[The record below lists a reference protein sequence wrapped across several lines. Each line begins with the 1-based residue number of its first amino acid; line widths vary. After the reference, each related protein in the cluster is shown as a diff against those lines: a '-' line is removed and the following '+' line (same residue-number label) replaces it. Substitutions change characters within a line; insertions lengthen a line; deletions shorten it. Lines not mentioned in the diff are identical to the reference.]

1 MYGYYT
7 ELPQS
12 RIVLA
17 PKRLNSL
24 KNVDLKANYLLHYFP
39 YFYGIIIYYVK
50 IIKKILWVEHQAGRG
65 HIIGNNSMKL
75 QHDDCFPD
83 FANSESFFH
92 LKQRLF
98 QKHENFQ

>member
-1 MYGYYT
+1 MKSTVYGYYT

-24 KNVDLKANYLLHYFP
+24 KNVDLKSQLFIIALFFLFLWHYH
-39 YFYGIIIYYVK
+39 
-50 IIKKILWVEHQAGRG
+50 ILRK
-65 HIIGNNSMKL
+65 NSMKL
-75 QHDDCFPD
+75 QHDDSFPD
-83 FANSESFFH
+83 FANSKSFFH